1 MKAIMESPSACRR
14 ILRVEVESSE
24 VDTEY
29 DKIVL
34 EYAKGSS
41 VPGFRKGKAPVQLI
55 RQRFAK
61 DLNEETCNS
70 LIPRNYREALK
81 SQGLSPVAV
90 IGVSD
95 VVMKRGESMTFSI
108 TVDVPPEFKLPKYKA
123 IELTG
128 KKMEVTDAQVDK
140 ALDDLRAR
148 AATFEA
154 VTGTPVETE
163 HLVQMD
169 YSGTCAGV
177 AIAGMV
183 PKMAQMGTGKDVW
196 VRAGEGGLIPGLSAG
211 VIGASTGETR
221 NVSVTF
227 PADYR
232 VVELAG
238 KQADYS
244 VTIKEVRR
252 RILPPVDEAF
262 LKEFKIESIEKLRE
276 EIRVGMLKQI
286 EGVEKARLKN
296 EIARELLE
304 KTSFDVPES
313 LAEEESRRIVQDIVS
328 DSTNRGMSREQIVE
342 KKEDILSMADKSS
355 KDNIKLEYILD
366 AVATEEKLT
375 VEDSDVEE
383 AIEAMAAR
391 YQAEKEKVRQ
401 DLEKRG
407 AMERVRRSIRVEKAF
422 DLVIAMAKINIA

>member
-1 MKAIMESPSACRR
+1 MKAIMESPAACRR
-14 ILRVEVESSE
+14 ILRVEVDSTE
-24 VDTEY
+24 VDAEY
-29 DKIVL
+29 NKIVL
-34 EYAKGSS
+34 ECAKASS

-61 DLNEETCNS
+61 DINEETCNS

-81 SQGLSPVAV
+81 AQGLSPVAV

-95 VVMKRGESMTFSI
+95 VVMKPGQPMTFSI
-108 TVDVPPEFKLPKYKA
+108 TVDVPPEFKLPKYKG
-123 IELTG
+123 IELSG
-128 KKMEVTDAQVDK
+128 KKMEVTDVQIDK

-148 AATFEA
+148 AATFEG

-169 YSGTCAGV
+169 YTGTCGGV
-177 AIAGMV
+177 SILEMV
-183 PKMAQMGTGKDVW
+183 PKMSQLGIGKDVW
-196 VRAGEGGLIPGLSAG
+196 ARAGEGGLVPGLSAG
-211 VIGASTGETR
+211 LVGASIGETR

-227 PADYR
+227 PPDFR

-252 RILPPVDEAF
+252 RVLPPIDEAF

-276 EIRVGMLKQI
+276 EMRAGMLKQI
-286 EGVEKARLKN
+286 EGAEKARLKN
-296 EIARELLE
+296 EIARELIE

-342 KKEDILSMADKSS
+342 MREDILSVADKSS

-366 AVATEEKLT
+366 AIAAEEKLT
-375 VEDSDVEE
+375 VEESEVEK
-383 AIEAMAAR
+383 AIEDLAAR
-391 YQAEKEKVRQ
+391 YQSEKENIRQ

-422 DLVIAMAKINIA
+422 DLVIAQAKINIA